1 MQSLVKKS
9 VSLKLLTRQFKTSY
23 DDEQR
28 LLNYLG
34 LTKQEITAP
43 LKGSLPLC
51 VKQYQRQFSGRPL
64 TIGGYNDEIA
74 NLFGKRKH
82 KLRIPAKA
90 LLAS

>member
-1 MQSLVKKS
+1 MKKS
-9 VSLKLLTRQFKTSY
+9 VSLKLLTRQFKSSY

-28 LLNYLG
+28 LLNYLE
-34 LTKQEITAP
+34 LTRQETMAP

-51 VKQYQRQFSGRPL
+51 VKQYQRQFAGKTL

-90 LLAS
+90 LLAL